1 MSPDPDEEI
10 DEIDIDVEICPQPHD
25 DKIREVIV
33 EILKSVGKPL
43 RLLELREALREQG
56 HLVSDDKLRYILR
69 KLIVDDILVEFPDS
83 TIGFPEWGK
92 WYIPR
97 RDVKRVKPLIPHK
110 FYKLYGNYA
119 SKIRRIGLPVEEA
132 LKIARYSTSFWKRS
146 PRREPRGGSI

>member
-1 MSPDPDEEI
+1 MDRHRADFELSARPTDEDFKTI
-10 DEIDIDVEICPQPHD
+10 
-25 DKIREVIV
+25 VI

-43 RLLELREALREQG
+43 RFVELWNMIREKG
-56 HLVSDDKLRYILR
+56 FYISDNRLKNILR
-69 KLIVDDILVEFPDS
+69 DLIARDILMEFPDGAV
-83 TIGFPEWGK
+83 GFPEWGK

-97 RDVKRVKPLIPHK
+97 RDVKRLRPIAPHK

-119 SKIRRIGLPVEEA
+119 SKIRRMGLPVEEA

>member
-1 MSPDPDEEI
+1 MSDLDPLD
-10 DEIDIDVEICPQPHD
+10 IDIDVEVVPQLHLN
-25 DKIREVIV
+25 K
-33 EILKSVGKPL
+33 LKDVVLETLRSIGKPL

-69 KLIVDDILVEFPDS
+69 KLIADDILVEFPDC
-83 TIGFPEWGK
+83 TVGFPEWMK

-97 RDVKRVKPLIPHK
+97 RDVKKVKPLIPHK
-110 FYKLYGNYA
+110 FFKLYGDYA
-119 SKIRRIGLPVEEA
+119 SKIRRMGLPVEEA